1 MGAVARGARGGDEVG
16 AAWAGR
22 RGEVTGYRVARRKEK

>member
-22 RGEVTGYRVARRKEK
+22 RGEV